1 MAERRMFHSTVV
13 GSDAFMDLP
22 VGAQALYFHLG
33 MQADDDGFINCPKQV
48 ARRLKRP
55 QKDLQLL
62 IDKEFLLDFD
72 GIVVLRHWRLA
83 NNWQTDRLSLPRYP
97 EIAEKIFLTTER
109 IYEITKKRGSK
120 NLLALKKKLIR
131 DRGIQA
137 ESKRNPDGIPEEK
150 KGNKKKKEEK
160 KLNKKN
166 IEECVSEEA
175 PGASAHAPD
184 TDSQLKMI
192 SGKLGKGVVYLS
204 DAQVEDLLNR
214 MDIGG
219 FDVYVERL
227 ANFIIKNNATV
238 ANHYKT
244 ILKWWEEDKGVKQ

>member
-62 IDKEFLLDFD
+62 IDKAFLLEFD
-72 GIVVLRHWRLA
+72 GIVVLRHWLVA
-83 NNWQTDRLSLPRYP
+83 NTLKTDRMKEPRYP
-97 EIAEKIFLTTER
+97 QVAEQIFITENREYIRSSGGKYRSLLEIRREKLESVR
-109 IYEITKKRGSK
+109 NPKVREGKKREENIK
-120 NLLALKKKLIR
+120 EANLT
-131 DRGIQA
+131 Q
-137 ESKRNPDGIPEEK
+137 
-150 KGNKKKKEEK
+150 
-160 KLNKKN
+160 
-166 IEECVSEEA
+166 VSVSP
-175 PGASAHAPD
+175 PGEPVAHAPD